1 MLTKG
6 TQIPDVINYG
16 PKKRERGAGIE
27 KGTGDKI
34 QNQPEVE
41 TYWIW
46 GRVRGNEHG
55 DNSSVSGSLKMLRIK
70 AFGLSHA

>member
-6 TQIPDVINYG
+6 AQIPDVINYG
-16 PKKRERGAGIE
+16 PKKRERGDGIE

-46 GRVRGNEHG
+46 GRVRGNGHG
-55 DNSSVSGSLKMLRIK
+55 DNSSFSGSLKMLRIK